1 MRITDLNLN
10 ERNTVETN
18 TDAHH
23 VVSNEYQRDS
33 YIDQYGN
40 VEIEYDEKYKV
51 YRSLCPDMKEQRE
64 KYLDAKLSYIRQYG
78 SC

>member
-10 ERNTVETN
+10 EKNTVETN

-23 VVSNEYQRDS
+23 VISNEYQRDS
-33 YIDQYGN
+33 YIDLYGN

-64 KYLDAKLSYIRQYG
+64 KYLEAKLSYIRQYG

>member
-10 ERNTVETN
+10 EKNTVETN

-23 VVSNEYQRDS
+23 VISNEYQRDS

>member
-10 ERNTVETN
+10 EKNTVETN

-23 VVSNEYQRDS
+23 VISNEYQRDS

-64 KYLDAKLSYIRQYG
+64 KFLEAKLSYIRQYG

>member
-1 MRITDLNLN
+1 MKITDLNLN
-10 ERNTVETN
+10 EKNTVETD

-23 VVSNEYQRDS
+23 VISNEYQRDS

-40 VEIEYDEKYKV
+40 VEIEYDEEYKI
-51 YRSLCPDMKEQRE
+51 YRALCPDMKEQRNR
-64 KYLDAKLSYIRQYG
+64 YLEAKLSYIRKYG

>member
-33 YIDQYGN
+33 YIDMYGN
-40 VEIEYDEKYKV
+40 VQIEYDEKYKV

-78 SC
+78 SS